1 MSLLRNPLQFS
12 FVTTVTSSHYRFPIC
27 QMFTHLPKSVSR

>member
-1 MSLLRNPLQFS
+1 MMPLLNPLQFPV
-12 FVTTVTSSHYRFPIC
+12 VTTVTSSHYRFQIF